1 MLADEIRSYCGSA
14 EACKALSYLAHY
26 GMPRR
31 SGRYP
36 WGSGEDPYQSGEDFL
51 GRVERL
57 RKEKFTYTD
66 DKGKTWAGDLAIAKS
81 MGMSS
86 TQFRT
91 EIGLARDERRIR
103 NLHKMRSLKADNP
116 GISRSEIARRMG
128 VNESYLRSLETSRD
142 EGRTSAARSTADF
155 LKQRLKDVGEGKMLD
170 VGKAVEKDLNVSEQ
184 TFKKALTILEHEGY
198 PVYGGRIPQI
208 NNPGKDT
215 TLKVLCPPGT
225 KHREIFELDRIESV
239 GDYVTKDNGETFRTY
254 QYPSSLS
261 SKRIKVRYSEEGG
274 LEKDGLVEIR
284 RGVKDLSLGNNDYA
298 QVRILVD
305 GTHYIKGMAVYS
317 DDLPD
322 GVDIM
327 FNTNKTKG
335 TPMMGP
341 KNDTVLKP
349 IKKDDPDN
357 PFGTLIEAKGQSM
370 YTDDDGKEQLSPIN
384 MARRTGDWSDW
395 TNAVPS
401 QFLAKQPKALI
412 ERQLKQTMEEKT
424 AEFNAINDLTNP
436 TLKKMLMKKFADECD
451 STAVSLKA
459 APLPG
464 QKYHVIIPV
473 NSLTDNECYAPDY
486 PNGTQLALIRYPH
499 AGTFEIPIVT
509 VNNRNPE
516 AAKLLGKTGGD
527 VIGINKNNADRLSG
541 ADFDG
546 DTVMAIPTNQPGGKI
561 QIASA
566 PKLKG
571 LEGFNPSEA
580 YPERPGMRRM
590 TKQMTQQQMGIV
602 SNLIMDM
609 TLKGASD
616 EEMAAAVRHSMV
628 VIDAEKH
635 NLDFKQSEIDNN
647 ILALKA
653 RYQEQSED
661 KFGGASTLL
670 TRAKSTEWVDKRQ
683 GTPKI
688 NIKGTP
694 DYDPSKPEGA
704 LIYKTATDL
713 TYSYDVTD
721 TRTGQT
727 KTITKSRKEP
737 STKMAETQD
746 ARDLISSYRA
756 TPELL
761 YADYANFMKD
771 LANKARLVS
780 ATTKGNPVDKEAKS
794 EYESEVASLKS
805 QLNSS
810 LANKPRERLAQIR
823 ANSEISALKK
833 QAAEEGRVLEKGD
846 IRKAGQR
853 ALSKA
858 RSKLGSVSRKERN
871 INITDREWEAIQ
883 KGALSE
889 SVLYQIFE
897 NTDLDKLRE
906 RAMPRVTTTLSQS
919 QVSRIQ
925 ALVNSGYT
933 LSEIADA
940 LGCSTSTVYKYT
952 SGKGG

>member
-14 EACKALSYLAHY
+14 EACEALDYLTHY

-36 WGSGEDPYQSGEDFL
+36 WGSGKDPYQSEEDFL

-57 RKEKFTYTD
+57 RKENFTWED
-66 DKGKTWAGDLAIAKS
+66 EDGKKYSGDLAIAKS
-81 MGMSS
+81 MGLSS

-91 EIGLARDERRIR
+91 EIGLAREDRR
-103 NLHKMRSLKADNP
+103 NQMFYKMRSLKADNP

-128 VNESYLRSLETSRD
+128 VNESYLRSLETARD
-142 EGRTSAARSTADF
+142 AGRTTAARNTADF
-155 LKQRLKDVGEGKMLD
+155 LKQRLKDVGDGKMLD

-184 TFKKALTILEHEGY
+184 TFKKALTILEKEGY

-208 NNPGKDT
+208 NNSGKDT

-225 KHREIFELDRIESV
+225 EHREIFELDRIESV
-239 GDYVTKDNGETFRTY
+239 GDYVTKDNGETFKTY

-261 SKRIKVRYSEEGG
+261 SKRVRVRYSEEGG
-274 LEKDGLVEIR
+274 LEKDGLVEVR

-322 GVDIM
+322 GVDVM

-357 PFGTLIEAKGQSM
+357 PFGTLIEAKGQST
-370 YTDDDGKEQLSPIN
+370 YVDDDGKEQLSPIN

-412 ERQLKQTMEEKT
+412 ERQLNQSMEEKA
-424 AEFNAINDLTNP
+424 AEFQAINELTNP
-436 TLKKMLMKKFADECD
+436 TLKKMLMKKFAEECD

-473 NSLTDNECYAPDY
+473 NSLQDNECYAPDY

-499 AGTFEIPIVT
+499 AGIFEIPIVT

-527 VIGINKNNADRLSG
+527 VVGINKTNADRLSG

-546 DTVMAIPTNQPGGKI
+546 DTVMAIPTNQPGSKI
-561 QIASA
+561 HIANS
-566 PKLKG
+566 PTLKR

-580 YPERPGMRRM
+580 YPERPGMRKM
-590 TKQMTQQQMGIV
+590 TKQQTQIQMGIV

-635 NLDFKQSEIDNN
+635 SLDYKKSEVDNN
-647 ILALKA
+647 ILGLKA
-653 RYQEQSED
+653 KYQQQSDE

-670 TRAKSTEWVDKRQ
+670 TRAKSAEWVDKRQ
-683 GTPKI
+683 GTPKV
-688 NIKGTP
+688 NVKGTP

-704 LIYKTATDL
+704 LIYKTAADL

-721 TRTGQT
+721 SRTGQT
-727 KTITKSRKEP
+727 KTVTKTRKES

-746 ARDLISSYRA
+746 ARDLISAHRT

-771 LANKARLVS
+771 LANKARLV
-780 ATTKGNPVDKEAKS
+780 ATTTPGNPVNREAKA
-794 EYESEVASLKS
+794 EYETEISSLKA
-805 QLNSS
+805 QLNTS
-810 LANKPRERLAQIR
+810 LSNKPRERLAQIR
-823 ANSEISALKK
+823 ANAEVNALKTTAK
-833 QAAEEGRVLEKGD
+833 AEGRTLEKGD

-858 RSKLGSVSRKERN
+858 RSELGSVSRKDRN

-889 SVLYQIFE
+889 SVLYQIFD

-906 RAMPRVTTTLSQS
+906 RAMPKATTTLSRS

-925 ALVNSGYT
+925 ALANSGYT
-933 LSEIADA
+933 LSEIANA
-940 LGCSTSTVYKYT
+940 VGCSTSTVYKYT